1 MIKKVLFIMATLI
14 EAAVAADVVNDATEF
29 IAAEEGFRATPYTCL
44 GGQTTIGYGCADK
57 AVVAKGS
64 ITKAEAKKVLKAKV
78 KEDLSWL
85 KVRLPKLNNN
95 QMVAVESLMYNI
107 GRARFLRSE
116 AYRCL
121 KDGHLLRAVNEMEEF
136 RLVNGKVNAGLMA
149 RRQRERIKFLSVR

>member
-57 AVVAKGS
+57 AVVAKGK

-78 KEDLSWL
+78 SEDLAWL
-85 KVRLPKLNNN
+85 KRLLPKLNNN
-95 QMVAVESLMYNI
+95 QLVAVSSLVYNI
-107 GRARFLRSE
+107 GRGRFLRSK
-116 AYRCL
+116 AYQCL
-121 KDGHLLRAVNEMEEF
+121 KAGTLLRAVNEMEEF
-136 RLVNGKVNAGLMA
+136 RLVNGKVNAGLVA
-149 RRQRERIKFLSVR
+149 RRQRERIKFLSK